1 MADPISR
8 QLDNIQSMLVRGQ
21 RNLRMERHSL
31 ILWGLAG
38 AGLFLSS
45 DAVFTAEQIPD
56 TTQRALV
63 WLAYIA
69 LVLGGAGYADWH
81 LTRRIKAAR
90 DETWSF
96 IHRQVVKM
104 LWLLMGIGTLFTFA
118 TFFFGGA
125 YMLCTVWLVLI
136 GLALY
141 VHGLFSEEVLE
152 WAGGII
158 IAIGVAGLAAR
169 LPFETMKWIATSV
182 FGLGLPML
190 SGLLD
195 HGRTRPFTLRLAQA
209 AAWTVLVL
217 AAPLV
222 GHRYASALLPPEVP
236 VTPLEAFRS
245 GADLAGLRIVGL
257 PAGTR
262 VPVRV
267 EVSGDLFRPAP
278 DAILPLTLDQPLE
291 ILLRDGQPT
300 GDVRAPGGP
309 WRLARETHWISI
321 PWMRASLDPARG
333 PQVESAL
340 VVDFQGGSAR
350 Q

>member
-1 MADPISR
+1 MADPITR
-8 QLDNIQSMLVRGQ
+8 QLDSIQSMLVRGH
-21 RNLRMERHSL
+21 RNLRMEGHSL
-31 ILWGLAG
+31 VLWGLAG

-45 DAVFTAEQIPD
+45 DAVLTAEQIPD
-56 TTQRALV
+56 TTPRALA
-63 WLAYIA
+63 WLAYIGI
-69 LVLGGAGYADWH
+69 VLGGAGWADWH
-81 LTRRIKAAR
+81 LTRRVKAAR

-96 IHRQVVKM
+96 IHRQVVK
-104 LWLLMGIGTLFTFA
+104 LQWLLMGIGALFTFA

-136 GLALY
+136 GLSLY

-169 LPFETMKWIATSV
+169 LPFETMKWIAASV
-182 FGLGLPML
+182 FGLGLPLL
-190 SGLLD
+190 SRLLD
-195 HGRTRPFTLRLAQA
+195 HGRTRPFMLRLAQA
-209 AAWTVLVL
+209 AGWSVVVL
-217 AAPLV
+217 AAPLL
-222 GHRYASALLPPEVP
+222 GHRYASGLMPPEAP
-236 VTPLEAFRS
+236 VSTLAAFQ
-245 GADLAGLRIVGL
+245 AGVDTRGLHIVSL

-267 EVSGDLFRPAP
+267 DVSGDLFRPAP

-300 GDVRAPGGP
+300 GDVRAPGGA
-309 WRLARETHWISI
+309 WLLARETHWISI
-321 PWMRASLDPARG
+321 PWMKASLDPAHG

-340 VVDFQGGSAR
+340 VVDFKGGAAR